1 MCPPLLFG
9 TAAATAATSATGA
22 FVAST
27 AGLLGSGG
35 AFNLAT
41 GTLTSG
47 LFSGGAGSLFNV
59 GSMLVQG
66 VGQLYSGAQQ
76 SANYE
81 YQARMAEYNRRIYEN
96 NAIMAEREAEDR
108 ADASDERIRALMG
121 TQATRYASSGVVI
134 NQDTPLNLAI
144 NTATA
149 GAQER
154 LNILYS
160 GKTSAAAARQGAV
173 GQTAAA
179 QNFRS
184 SADSAFASS
193 AIGAAGTVAKG
204 AYEYDRRYGTAGKG
218 LLS

>member
-66 VGQLYSGAQQ
+66 VSQLYSGAQQ

-96 NAIMAEREAEDR
+96 NAIMAER
-108 ADASDERIRALMG
+108 
-121 TQATRYASSGVVI
+121 
-134 NQDTPLNLAI
+134 
-144 NTATA
+144 
-149 GAQER
+149 
-154 LNILYS
+154 
-160 GKTSAAAARQGAV
+160 
-173 GQTAAA
+173 
-179 QNFRS
+179 
-184 SADSAFASS
+184 
-193 AIGAAGTVAKG
+193 
-204 AYEYDRRYGTAGKG
+204 
-218 LLS
+218 